1 MSALQLR
8 PKHRTL
14 HNPSSFI
21 HLFSTTPDHDHDQ
34 SSSDV
39 KATLKSKPFTPLN
52 QSFSRPSKAHS
63 LEEIHKNLSEFRT
76 RSSVPPPSTN
86 PISFQELY
94 NKRNAMAKAD
104 NDNATTAKFSF
115 DAIRQSLNAIKMTT
129 GPSQNDR
136 RSGDPMSLSAFKSSL
151 KLKPAPD
158 LVIGG
163 TDSQHFSVFAKER
176 ERKEGE
182 TETMAMKTE
191 FVKMYGYEELGMKL
205 RKLRPSVEEGN
216 KEGEEALCFSLS
228 ELNDR
233 LMKLR
238 EMEEKETE
246 LSIAGLPYKDLRE
259 TLVMMTMSE
268 NEKAK
273 RNSS

>member
-1 MSALQLR
+1 
-8 PKHRTL
+8 
-14 HNPSSFI
+14 
-21 HLFSTTPDHDHDQ
+21 
-34 SSSDV
+34 
-39 KATLKSKPFTPLN
+39 
-52 QSFSRPSKAHS
+52 
-63 LEEIHKNLSEFRT
+63 
-76 RSSVPPPSTN
+76 
-86 PISFQELY
+86 
-94 NKRNAMAKAD
+94 MAKAD

>member
-21 HLFSTTPDHDHDQ
+21 HLFSTTPDHDHDHDHDQ

-39 KATLKSKPFTPLN
+39 KATLKQQRPTSTFPPSKPFTPLN
-52 QSFSRPSKAHS
+52 PSFSRPSKAAS
-63 LEEIHKNLSEFRT
+63 LEEIRKNLSEFRI
-76 RSSVPPPSTN
+76 RSSVPPPSTNSSSSSN

-104 NDNATTAKFSF
+104 NHNATTDGSAMFSL
-115 DAIRQSLNAIKMTT
+115 DAIRQSLKMMKMTT

-163 TDSQHFSVFAKER
+163 TDTLHVSVFAKER

-205 RKLRPSVEEGN
+205 RKLEEG
-216 KEGEEALCFSLS
+216 KEAFRGGGEERSVVPF
-228 ELNDR
+228 
-233 LMKLR
+233 
-238 EMEEKETE
+238 
-246 LSIAGLPYKDLRE
+246 
-259 TLVMMTMSE
+259 TLGVE
-268 NEKAK
+268 
-273 RNSS
+273 